1 MPYQMKVDGME
12 EISETL
18 TRMAE
23 DAPKVAAKALYEGAG
38 LMAGEITKGVA
49 GIRTAPFQYAKDGQT
64 RLPSPEEKAV
74 VEKGAVGIAKFDK
87 NGTEV
92 NTSVGF
98 KNAGYAKM
106 AGKTVPIPKVVNAI
120 NSGTSFMQKQPFVRK
135 AARAGTNKAMN
146 AMKEVIEAEFLAMT
160 KNNGRNNT

>member
-1 MPYQMKVDGME
+1 MAYQMKVDGMA

-18 TRMAE
+18 EKMAE
-23 DAPKVAAKALYEGAG
+23 DAPKVAAKALYQGAG
-38 LMAGEITKGVA
+38 LMAAEITKGVA

-74 VEKGAVGIAKFDK
+74 VEKATVGIAKFDK
-87 NGTEV
+87 NATEV
-92 NTSVGF
+92 DTSVGF

-120 NSGTSFMQKQPFVRK
+120 NSGTSFMPKQPFVRK
-135 AARAGTNKAMN
+135 AARAGTTKAIN
-146 AMKEVIEAEFLAMT
+146 AMKDVIEAEFLAMT
-160 KNNGRNNT
+160 KDNGRNKT